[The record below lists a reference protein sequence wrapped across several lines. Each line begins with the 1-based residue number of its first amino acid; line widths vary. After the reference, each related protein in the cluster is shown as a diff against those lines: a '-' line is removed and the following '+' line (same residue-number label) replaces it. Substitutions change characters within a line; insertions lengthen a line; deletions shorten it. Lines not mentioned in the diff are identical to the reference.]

1 MTLQATIIV
10 LTVLLALSQLGVNI
24 TPLLAGAGVL
34 GLAIGFGAQTLVK
47 DIVSGVFFLLD
58 DAFRSGEYIDV
69 GGTEGTVEK
78 ISVRSLQLRAVT
90 GPVHVVPY
98 GSISKLTNMSRDWV
112 TMKLKFTIPF
122 ETDIDMVRKLF
133 KKIGQEMMED
143 ENLAPKFLAP
153 FKGQGAADVT
163 DVGIVVRGKFTTRPG
178 DQWEIRK
185 QVYNRVQK
193 AFEERGID
201 FARKEVRVVMTDVDE
216 DKLSAEDKA
225 KIGGAAAE
233 GAETPPQR

>member
-1 MTLQATIIV
+1 M
-10 LTVLLALSQLGVNI
+10 
-24 TPLLAGAGVL
+24 
-34 GLAIGFGAQTLVK
+34 
-47 DIVSGVFFLLD
+47 
-58 DAFRSGEYIDV
+58 
-69 GGTEGTVEK
+69 
-78 ISVRSLQLRAVT
+78 
-90 GPVHVVPY
+90 HVVPY

-185 QVYNRVQK
+185 QVYNRVQR

-201 FARKEVRVVMTDVDE
+201 FARKEVRVVMTDMDD

-233 GAETPPQR
+233 GAETPAKP